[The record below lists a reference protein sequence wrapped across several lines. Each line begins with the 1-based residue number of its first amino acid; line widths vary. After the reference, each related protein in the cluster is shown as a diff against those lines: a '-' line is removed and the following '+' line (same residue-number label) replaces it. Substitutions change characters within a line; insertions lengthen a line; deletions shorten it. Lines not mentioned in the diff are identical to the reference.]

1 MTTPTI
7 RGLEPGRKPALIIS
21 ECQRG
26 ILDPSLTTLPG
37 LAEDAKNRAVLA
49 RIASLAAQF
58 REYGYPV
65 LHVHI
70 SHLPGMIGC
79 AVTSPLMSLSRR
91 SGGLVEGTAQA
102 EPMPEV
108 APQPGDIVSARRS
121 GLAMWYGTD
130 LDLLLRNLSVDTLVM
145 TGVSTN
151 LALFGGSLG
160 AVDRGYQVVIPVDC
174 TAGGSPE
181 THEFMVTNSL
191 PLLASMTTSDAVID
205 VLHPPSDDWNPT

>member
-1 MTTPTI
+1 MTRPTI
-7 RGLEPGRKPALIIS
+7 RGLEPDRQPALIIS

-26 ILDPSLTTLPG
+26 ILDPVLTSLPA
-37 LAEDAKNRAVLA
+37 LADHVTQHGVLA
-49 RIASLAAQF
+49 RIAVLAAAF
-58 REYGYPV
+58 RELGHPV
-65 LHVHI
+65 VHAHI
-70 SHLPGMIGC
+70 AHLAGMVGC

-91 SGGLVEGTAQA
+91 NGGLVEGTPAS
-102 EPMPEV
+102 EPMPET

-130 LDLLLRNLSVDTLVM
+130 LDALLRNLGVDTLVM

-181 THEFMVTNSL
+181 THEFMITDSL

-205 VLHPPSDDWNPT
+205 VLQPPSDDRNPT